1 MMKCVKMDMKN
12 VKTTVRMSRKMG
24 KDVYFIETINLE
36 MYENQERRTCIW
48 KC

>member
-36 MYENQERRTCIW
+36 MYEN
-48 KC
+48 